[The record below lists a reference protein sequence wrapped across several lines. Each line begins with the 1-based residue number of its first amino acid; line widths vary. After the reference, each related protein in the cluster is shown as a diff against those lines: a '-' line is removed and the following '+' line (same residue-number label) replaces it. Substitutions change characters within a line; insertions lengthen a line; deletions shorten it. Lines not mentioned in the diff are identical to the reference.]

1 MSTNASG
8 RVRAR
13 PRNYDER
20 RGGAADAWSGHRL
33 LAAGHAWA
41 HLSLLARS
49 TLLLATVT
57 VLAAGGWWANGQRAA
72 SVRRLGAVLWFLA
85 VAAVAGFAEVV
96 ADQVL
101 HQSHGLQHVT
111 SGLAATAAGVLLWR
125 LRVSGLQQVA
135 VLVSPLAPDTALFRF
150 RAGHRHRCSR
160 GPAVVA
166 LPV

>member
-13 PRNYDER
+13 PRHYDER
-20 RGGAADAWSGHRL
+20 RGGAADAWSGHRRLGEALGYVGAVCAVTAGL

-41 HLSLLARS
+41 HLGLLARS

-101 HQSHGLQHVT
+101 HQSHGLQDRKST
-111 SGLAATAAGVLLWR
+111 R
-125 LRVSGLQQVA
+125 LNS
-135 VLVSPLAPDTALFRF
+135 SHP
-150 RAGHRHRCSR
+150 S
-160 GPAVVA
+160 
-166 LPV
+166 